1 MFDERVV
8 VRFLDGRIL
17 KGYGDNF
24 LPGEVELLVREV
36 ENDAIHRVA
45 LGEVKMICFVRAF
58 VTDSQS
64 THRPTAP
71 LIYQAVPGRRV
82 AVEFLDGEHL
92 EGVATLQTMPTH
104 GFFVTP
110 LNPNSNNIQIYVNP
124 NALRRFRF
132 ND

>member
-8 VRFLDGRIL
+8 VRTLSGETL

-24 LPGEVELLVREV
+24 LPGETEFMVQEV
-36 ENDAIHRVA
+36 ESGEIHRVPLA
-45 LGEVKMICFVRAF
+45 EVKMVCFVRAF

-82 AVEFLDGEHL
+82 SLEFADGERM
-92 EGVATLQTMPTH
+92 EGVATLQAMPSQ

-110 LNPNSNNIQIYVNP
+110 LNPNSNNLQVYVNP
-124 NALRRFRF
+124 NALKRFRF
-132 ND
+132 SD